1 MCFSSLGKEVRSM
14 NLTTLMKIGE
24 NINEGSSIG
33 ERAAVGIQVVAI
45 GMGVVFGVLILLI
58 GILQIFKLFA
68 NKKSATTE
76 IKTPAAAPAPAPV
89 SAAPVAAVPASEEEA
104 IVAIATSAIAAYR
117 GESDCAFKV
126 LSIKKIVK

>member
-1 MCFSSLGKEVRSM
+1 M

-24 NINEGSSIG
+24 DISEGSSLA
-33 ERAAVGIQVVAI
+33 ERASVGVQVVAI

-58 GILQIFKLFA
+58 GILQLFKLFA
-68 NKKSATTE
+68 TE
-76 IKTPAAAPAPAPV
+76 KPAKAETKAPVAVPTPAPV
-89 SAAPVAAVPASEEEA
+89 AAPVAAVPASEEEA
-104 IVAIATSAIAAYR
+104 IVAIATAAIAASR